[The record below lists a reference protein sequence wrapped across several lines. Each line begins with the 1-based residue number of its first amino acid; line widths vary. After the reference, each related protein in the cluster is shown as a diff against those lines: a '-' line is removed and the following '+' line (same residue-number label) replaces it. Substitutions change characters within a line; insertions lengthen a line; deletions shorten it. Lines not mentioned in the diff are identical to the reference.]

1 MKIIDDIN
9 NLFHSLLG
17 GGKTASEVSR
27 IFGYERKWVYQRTQ
41 LNSFVVND
49 RFIAGLDC
57 LGYELVLRKKEK

>member
-17 GGKTASEVSR
+17 GGKTASEVSH
-27 IFGYERKWVYQRTQ
+27 IFDYERKWVYQRAQ

-49 RFIAGLDC
+49 RFIAGLDR

>member
-9 NLFHSLLG
+9 SLFYTLHA
-17 GGKTASEVSR
+17 KKNAAEIAHV
-27 IFGYERKWVYQRTQ
+27 FGYERKWVYQRQQ

-49 RFIAGLDC
+49 RFIAGLNS